1 MQTSVDLKNQVLL
14 QEQEC
19 VMLEQDQNKVTEEMM
34 DMKKRVDVLSREK
47 ALLEVK
53 LAELRLEND
62 EMEAF
67 LGEAD
72 KPAMTLMSQ
81 KAAAQPTSNHDNLAA
96 PAVTATTKSV
106 I

>member
-34 DMKKRVDVLSREK
+34 DMKKRVDILSREK

-67 LGEAD
+67 LVEAD
-72 KPAMTLMSQ
+72 KPAMTIMSQ
-81 KAAAQPTSNHDNLAA
+81 KAATQPPSNYDDPAA
-96 PAVTATTKSV
+96 PVTKSV
-106 I
+106 NL